1 MGRSTAL
8 IESLPVSIVIRPRQF
23 YPPPPPYR
31 NPFYKNERKTVE
43 PHLLHKFEEDF
54 YGSEL
59 RLLVTGYLRPEQ
71 NYPSL
76 EALIKAIHLDID
88 TAKQALD
95 SAEHQ
100 SFASGEEGKAALEPM
115 AAKAT

>member
-1 MGRSTAL
+1 MCLQSSNR
-8 IESLPVSIVIRPRQF
+8 RPCAF
-23 YPPPPPYR
+23 FPLR

-43 PHLLHKFEEDF
+43 PHLLHAFSSDF

-71 NYPSL
+71 NYSSL

-88 TAKQALD
+88 TARASLEGEQQKAL
-95 SAEHQ
+95 
-100 SFASGEEGKAALEPM
+100 ASNEEGSKALAPKAAE
-115 AAKAT
+115 